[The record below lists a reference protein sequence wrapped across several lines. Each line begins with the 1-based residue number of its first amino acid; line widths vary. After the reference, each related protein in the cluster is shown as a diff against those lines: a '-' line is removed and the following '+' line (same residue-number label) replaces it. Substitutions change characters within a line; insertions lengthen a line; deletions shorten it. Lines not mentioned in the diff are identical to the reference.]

1 MLLAALSCL
10 SLLPAAYRAQ
20 QTQDV
25 CKNLSDGVLA
35 VSFTRLAENSRM
47 IEDAC
52 VGCSNYR
59 IDWTAGV
66 YPREKAEC
74 FDQISLWLAGP
85 GGRQN
90 LTRTPGPQPPRD
102 RRPFD
107 VIICGDIAQYNVM

>member
-20 QTQDV
+20 QAKNVCTSGGLLDV
-25 CKNLSDGVLA
+25 KFSNIA
-35 VSFTRLAENSRM
+35 KNSRM

-52 VGCSNYR
+52 DGCLNYR
-59 IDWTAGV
+59 IDWTYGV
-66 YPREKAEC
+66 SPREKAEC
-74 FDQISLWLAGP
+74 FEQISLWLAGP
-85 GGRQN
+85 MGRQN